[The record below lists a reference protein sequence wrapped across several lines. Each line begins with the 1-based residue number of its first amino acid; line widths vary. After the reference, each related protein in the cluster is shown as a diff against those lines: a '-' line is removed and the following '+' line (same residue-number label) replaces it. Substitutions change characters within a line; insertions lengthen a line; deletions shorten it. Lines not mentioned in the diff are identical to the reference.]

1 VVNIFLEDNRAHCL
15 SGLGQ
20 IDVREYL
27 DLVNQVYRENGGIA
41 GQRAPLKTKT
51 GINIRKRMIDDI
63 RRGAIL
69 PPIVIGAVV
78 GNDVFTRARACVS
91 NNQFSD
97 LLKGLPTTSL
107 SIIDGMQ
114 RTTALETALNDGHSD
129 QTSPTIRVDLWLAKS
144 LDSLVY
150 RMLVLNTGQVP
161 WDIKRQLE
169 TIYKQILQV
178 IEKDLPSVDV
188 FNIDDK
194 ERRSSAGQYRSTRIV
209 ELFLAFT
216 SRKPHIEIKEKV
228 AEDFARMDA
237 TEATANESTLPAF
250 VDTIKLLAQLD
261 SALAMTSIPAELI
274 SESTRFKDGKDIFTS
289 APASIAFAAAAAQH
303 LLGKPGYPFEFADL
317 ESRLQSLRA
326 SVSTIAKKIDESAT
340 KSEFVDYLTLNEKVS
355 ARSGRIGEYEREFF
369 LRAFQH
375 MFAHADGLDNLT
387 PCWSAYR

>member
-1 VVNIFLEDNRAHCL
+1 
-15 SGLGQ
+15 
-20 IDVREYL
+20 
-27 DLVNQVYRENGGIA
+27 
-41 GQRAPLKTKT
+41 
-51 GINIRKRMIDDI
+51 
-63 RRGAIL
+63 
-69 PPIVIGAVV
+69 
-78 GNDVFTRARACVS
+78 
-91 NNQFSD
+91 
-97 LLKGLPTTSL
+97 
-107 SIIDGMQ
+107 
-114 RTTALETALNDGHSD
+114 
-129 QTSPTIRVDLWLAKS
+129 
-144 LDSLVY
+144 
-150 RMLVLNTGQVP
+150 MLVLNTGQVP

-169 TIYKQILQV
+169 TIYKQVLQV
-178 IEKDLPSVDV
+178 IKKDLPSVDV

-250 VDTIKLLAQLD
+250 VETMKLLAQLD
-261 SALAMTSIPAELI
+261 GAFAMTSIPAELI

-326 SVSTIAKKIDESAT
+326 SVSTIERKIVEST
-340 KSEFVDYLTLNEKVS
+340 MKSEFVDYLTLNEKVS

-375 MFAHADGLDNLT
+375 MIAHADGLDNLT

>member
-1 VVNIFLEDNRAHCL
+1 MSSIFLEDNRAHCL

-20 IDVREYL
+20 IDTREYL
-27 DLVNQVYRENGGIA
+27 DLVNKVYRENGGIA

-51 GINIRKRMIDDI
+51 GITIRKRMIDDI

-78 GNDVFTRARACVS
+78 DDDVFTRARACAS
-91 NNQFSD
+91 NDEFSA
-97 LLKGLPTTSL
+97 LLRGLPTTSL

-129 QTSPTIRVDLWLAKS
+129 QISSTIRVDLWLATS

-169 TIYKQILQV
+169 TIYKQVLQV

-250 VDTIKLLAQLD
+250 VDTMKLLAELD
-261 SALAMTSIPAELI
+261 RALAMTSTPDEFI

-317 ESRLQSLRA
+317 ESRLHSLKA
-326 SVSTIAKKIDESAT
+326 SVSTIARKIDEDAT

-375 MFAHADGLDNLT
+375 MIAYADELENLT